1 MIWGWCSVVLFKLTV
16 RFCIQTQPARLL
28 GCTSFIFIKIKKF
41 YFLLKNKGR
50 RKAQA
55 QDLGPS
61 PLLPCSH
68 TPSHAFTLGK
78 LRLPVLIS
86 NHGAGGS
93 TSWVAKG
100 VQLHVLCPTD
110 SPESIPQSSQMNVC
124 TCHPCYAAQSFH
136 FCCKN
141 SSLKGHNN
149 ALV

>member
-16 RFCIQTQPARLL
+16 HFCIQTQPAKLP
-28 GCTSFIFIKIKKF
+28 GCTSAKQ
-41 YFLLKNKGR
+41 NKGR

-55 QDLGPS
+55 QDLQPS

-68 TPSHAFTLGK
+68 TPSHAFTLSK
-78 LRLPVLIS
+78 LRLPVLIA

-93 TSWVAKG
+93 TRWVAKG

-110 SPESIPQSSQMNVC
+110 SPESIPQSSQMNIH

-136 FCCKN
+136 FRCKN
-141 SSLKGHNN
+141 SSLKGHSN
-149 ALV
+149 ALL